1 VSVNLLIGEISN
13 MEYILI
19 PVVAIMLMASG
30 GVWLIWAASFIYLFE
45 SVPYMPVMF
54 GIIIILYLQP
64 HPRPRNILIW
74 VLGIAQVV
82 SIFTAPEYFYFP
94 IANGF
99 GLYAIYKS
107 SKIKDYKYYFK
118 VIHQISFDDAET
130 KILWQD
136 IGKFILKKAPIAIIN
151 ATIFPGLGYL
161 LALPFQD
168 EIDDQVMNYFDS
180 HDMRDSVKLILALE
194 EKSSRWRGNFAYT
207 VPLAIM
213 YFQDDYFDIY
223 NYFVLINPVRG
234 LFEVFNLFY

>member
-1 VSVNLLIGEISN
+1 MEFVLIGIVA
-13 MEYILI
+13 LI
-19 PVVAIMLMASG
+19 VMANW
-30 GVWLIWAASFIYLFE
+30 GVWLIWASSFFYLFQ
-45 SVPYMPVMF
+45 SVPYIPIVF
-54 GIIIILYLQP
+54 GIISVLYLQP

-74 VLGIAQVV
+74 VLGISQVI

-118 VIHQISFDDAET
+118 EIHQISFDDAES
-130 KILWQD
+130 KIFWQD

-151 ATIFPGLGYL
+151 FTIFPGLGYL

-194 EKSSRWRGNFAYT
+194 EKSSRWRGNLAYS
-207 VPLAIM
+207 VPLAII
-213 YFQDDYFDIY
+213 YFQDNYHYMY
-223 NYFVLINPVRG
+223 NYLELINPVRG
-234 LFEVFNLFY
+234 FFEVFDLFY